1 MRYRFGDF
9 ELDLD
14 QVELRLGGN
23 DGERVPLEPQVF
35 ALLVL
40 LVDARDRLVTKDE
53 IFEKVWDGRIVTDS
67 ALASRVK
74 SLRQALGDDGRAQR
88 YVRTIHGRGFRFVA
102 EARLVTATTANDAE
116 ISIDASKS
124 ATPAVATTVTL
135 AAPPSSPVHG
145 DAAENALDAATR
157 PSIAVLP
164 FRVTGAARPDAY
176 ATTLAEAIPHEL
188 IVDLSR
194 LRWLF
199 VTARGS
205 SFRFREP
212 DVDPR
217 DVGRLLGVRYCLTG
231 SLASSKRRALAVAV
245 ELVDTRDGG
254 LVWAERYEAADDD
267 VHHLRTEIRSQILA
281 ALELRIPLHEATLAR
296 LGATESLDAWSAF
309 HVGLQHVYRFNRADR
324 AVAQSLF
331 EHAVTRD
338 PRFAR
343 AHAGL
348 SFVHFQSAFLRQTD
362 DVGGAAA
369 VARQYAERAL
379 ELDPLDPFVNFTM
392 GRSFWLTGELDTA
405 LAWLERSTALSPSYA
420 QGVYARAWTE
430 SLAGQGHAGRE
441 HVDLAIRLSP
451 LDPLHY
457 AMLGTRALSHLTL
470 GEHVAAAQWADR
482 AARSPGAHVLIA
494 MIAAVTHSLA
504 GDDARAA
511 AWAANVRERS
521 PVLRHDDFLRAFPVQ
536 PAGTRGQVLQALVKL
551 GF

>member
-14 QVELRLGGN
+14 QVELRLAANGGA
-23 DGERVPLEPQVF
+23 RIPLEPQVF
-35 ALLVL
+35 ALLAL

-88 YVRTIHGRGFRFVA
+88 YIRTIHGRGFRFVA
-102 EARLVTATTANDAE
+102 DARMVTATGAADAAVTLDDSRAATST
-116 ISIDASKS
+116 IVTS
-124 ATPAVATTVTL
+124 ATV
-135 AAPPSSPVHG
+135 AAPSSAPSHG
-145 DAAENALDAATR
+145 DTADGSGASR

-164 FRVTGAARPDAY
+164 FRVTGAARPETY
-176 ATTLAEAIPHEL
+176 AATLAEAIPHEL

-212 DVDPR
+212 DADPR

-231 SLASSKRRALAVAV
+231 SLATRKGRAMVVAV

-254 LVWAERYEAADDD
+254 LVWAERYEAAGDD
-267 VHHLRTEIRSQILA
+267 VHHVRTEIRSQILA

-362 DVGGAAA
+362 DVDGAAA

-392 GRSFWLTGELDTA
+392 GRAFWLTGELDTA

-430 SLAGQGHAGRE
+430 SLAGQGLAGRE

-470 GEHVAAAQWADR
+470 GEHTAAAQWAER

-494 MIAAVTHSLA
+494 MIAAVTHALA

-511 AWAANVRERS
+511 AWTANVRERS
-521 PVLRHDDFLRAFPVQ
+521 PVLRHEDFLRAFPVQ
-536 PAGTRGQVLQALVKL
+536 PADTRGQVLQALVKL